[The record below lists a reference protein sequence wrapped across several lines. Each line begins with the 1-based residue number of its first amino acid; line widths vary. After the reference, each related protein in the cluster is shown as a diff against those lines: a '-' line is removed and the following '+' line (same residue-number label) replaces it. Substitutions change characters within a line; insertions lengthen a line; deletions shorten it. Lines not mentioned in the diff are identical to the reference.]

1 MIIYFIF
8 IITVGPLIDIHPIDV
23 NVTYSS
29 VVVLTCVASGIPA
42 PSISWTSTSNTVEG
56 GNGSGSGDNNLM
68 LSPYE
73 TVLSY
78 GVVQSELTLLDVML
92 SDIGQYK
99 CIATSSVSTYKPAV
113 SDEASLNVIGK

>member
-8 IITVGPLIDIHPIDV
+8 IITVAPLIDVHPIDM
-23 NVTYSS
+23 NVTYGS

-42 PSISWTSTSNTVEG
+42 PSISWTSTSNTI
-56 GNGSGSGDNNLM
+56 GSGSGIGDNNLI
-68 LSPYE
+68 PYE